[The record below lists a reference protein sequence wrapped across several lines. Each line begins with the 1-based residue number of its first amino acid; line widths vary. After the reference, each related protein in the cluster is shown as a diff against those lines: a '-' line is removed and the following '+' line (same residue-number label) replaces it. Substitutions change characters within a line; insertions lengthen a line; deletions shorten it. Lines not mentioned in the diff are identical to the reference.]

1 MDARFTLMKG
11 IIEEFMQ
18 PFSDNITRM
27 HEKENNID
35 IIATVEDQ
43 NASIHSEWNL
53 IPIILNVKDS
63 LIKVSLPFY
72 HYQKKYRISS
82 SSLKKKILMLIVE
95 INLLIDIGMFKYN
108 NTQNSLKFESSLYYK
123 DLLIVSWKASIK
135 DLVSNS
141 LNTFRK
147 YKNVFIENF
156 TSQSSTVVEHIRVNP
171 IIHFEEFKEEDN
183 LYEMKEID
191 PEVLN
196 IFKNAQDNQHIIAYD
211 SVFFDKKTGKHV
223 YSLRWPLV
231 YYQKSGI
238 IQMPDK
244 FALTYFASE
253 LQKLRNQNIFFKKFP
268 VKSIEHRGIENTD
281 NDKGMKLG
289 FNQIEKYLS
298 PNLDSTSQNRDQ
310 EKISFQHSLTM
321 FLLKIMKSRKTP
333 SSNPNI
339 FDRIDESKLDHDIER
354 DKEIGKGGFGKVYK
368 NTYCGYDV
376 AIKLS
381 LSNRSDT
388 NNKKFIA
395 EHYLTK
401 SLSHPNVIKSYGFV
415 LLKDKR
421 FGIVLEY
428 CENSSLTHFYKENK
442 LIKQEVSVS
451 TSEIIQ
457 ELSKEIDYTLFLS
470 RKPIEASLPL
480 GESVKEMYF
489 YHNGRLA
496 VLKMIGNGLSYIHS
510 RNIAHFDMKP
520 HNILLGENGM
530 PKIADFG
537 LSKVIMKPEDCKAA
551 GSSLYY
557 SPPEQVVNNSPDKS
571 ADVWGFGMTIYYML
585 VGRNPFDSLRAKLRK
600 NKALEKQK
608 YFKCVHHDLA
618 RPTIDTEFEESKS
631 RVCALMRACWNLD
644 KAKRPKMNE
653 CVKEL
658 GRIRTLEIEGN
669 DSDYQN

>member
-1 MDARFTLMKG
+1 
-11 IIEEFMQ
+11 
-18 PFSDNITRM
+18 
-27 HEKENNID
+27 
-35 IIATVEDQ
+35 
-43 NASIHSEWNL
+43 
-53 IPIILNVKDS
+53 
-63 LIKVSLPFY
+63 
-72 HYQKKYRISS
+72 
-82 SSLKKKILMLIVE
+82 
-95 INLLIDIGMFKYN
+95 MFKYN

-123 DLLIVSWKASIK
+123 DLPVVSWKASIK

-141 LNTFRK
+141 LSTFRK
-147 YKNVFIENF
+147 YKNDFIENF
-156 TSQSSTVVEHIRVNP
+156 TSQSSTVVEHILVNP
-171 IIHFEEFKEEDN
+171 IYHFEEFKEEDN
-183 LYEMKEID
+183 LYDVKEID
-191 PEVLN
+191 PEILD

-211 SVFFDKKTGKHV
+211 SVFFDKKTDRHV
-223 YSLRWPLV
+223 YSLMWPLV

-244 FALTYFASE
+244 YLLMNFASE

-268 VKSIEHRGIENTD
+268 VKSIEHRGIEYTD
-281 NDKGMKLG
+281 NDTGMKLG

-298 PNLDSTSQNRDQ
+298 PNLDSTFQKRDQ

-333 SSNPNI
+333 GSNPNI

-354 DKEIGKGGFGKVYK
+354 DHEIGQGGFGKVYK

-376 AIKLS
+376 AIKLC
-381 LSNRSDT
+381 LSNRSDP

-395 EHYLTK
+395 EHYMTK

-421 FGIVLEY
+421 LGIVLEY
-428 CENSSLTHFYKENK
+428 CENSSLTHFYKKNK
-442 LIKQEVSVS
+442 LIEQEGVS

-457 ELSKEIDYTLFLS
+457 EPAKEADITM
-470 RKPIEASLPL
+470 PL
-480 GESVKEMYF
+480 GRNEIESGESAKEMYSD
-489 YHNGRLA
+489 HNGRLTA
-496 VLKMIGNGLSYIHS
+496 LKMIGNGLSYIHS

-520 HNILLGENGM
+520 HNIFLGENGM

-551 GSSLYY
+551 GCSLYY

-585 VGRNPFDSLRAKLRK
+585 VGRNPFNSLRAKLRK

-644 KAKRPKMNE
+644 KEKRPKMNE
-653 CVKEL
+653 CVEEL
-658 GRIRTLEIEGN
+658 ARIRKLENEGN